1 MQTEKKWSRG
11 VLILTVAALLLLGGF
26 TALVDPAFHYHKPL
40 EILDYYI
47 FSQRYQNDG
56 IVKNFDYD
64 AIITG
69 TSMTENFRTSEL
81 DPLFGVNSVKVPFS
95 GTSMRELADNLRR
108 AFKANDGIKMVVLG
122 LDGSNFGDD
131 KDVLRSDVPLPLYLY
146 DENPFNDVSYLLNK
160 DILLKYTMRMIQHT
174 YYRVGTT
181 SFDDYSFWWYDFEHG
196 PRVILEGYKGS
207 DKQPEQKPMDE
218 AYAQRLRENIQQN
231 VVQVAQENPDTV
243 FYCYF
248 SPYCTVA
255 WDVLYH
261 SGALQERI
269 DAYRLVTEELLAC
282 ENIRLHSFATRYEW
296 TEDLEQYKDIY
307 HHSAE
312 INSGIL
318 QKMQLG
324 EDLLT
329 WENYE
334 EHWQTV
340 LEHYL
345 NFDYDTYY
353 RQYGWPYD

>member
-1 MQTEKKWSRG
+1 MQTEKKWGRG
-11 VLILTVAALLLLGGF
+11 VLILALAALLLLGGF

-40 EILDYYI
+40 EMLDYYI

-69 TSMTENFRTSEL
+69 TSMTENFRASEL
-81 DPLFGVNSVKVPFS
+81 DALFGVSSVKVPFS
-95 GTSMRELADNLRR
+95 GTSMREVADNLRR

-146 DENPFNDVSYLLNK
+146 DENILNDVSYLLNK
-160 DILLKYTMRMIQHT
+160 DILLKYTMRMLQHT

-181 SFDDYSFWWYDFEHG
+181 SFDDYSFWWDNFEHG
-196 PRVILEGYKGS
+196 SRVVLDGYSRTDTQTEQTAMS
-207 DKQPEQKPMDE
+207 DS
-218 AYAQRLRENIQQN
+218 YAQRLRENIQQN
-231 VVQVAQENPDTV
+231 VVQLAQENPDTV

-248 SPYCTVA
+248 SPYCTMA
-255 WDVLYH
+255 WDMLYL
-261 SGALQERI
+261 SGGLEERI
-269 DAYRLVTEELLAC
+269 DAYRLVTEELLEC
-282 ENIRLHSFATRYEW
+282 ENIRLYSFSTRYEW
-296 TEDLEQYKDIY
+296 TEDLESYKDIY
-307 HHSAE
+307 HHSPE

-318 QKMQLG
+318 QQMLHD

-329 WENYE
+329 KENYE

-340 LEHYL
+340 LERYL
-345 NFDYDTYY
+345 NFDYESYY
-353 RQYGWPYD
+353 RQYGWPFP